1 MKGGGKEVMRMGN
14 NVDLG
19 PFKKLTRVWQERRRI
34 ETKGDSEGVAHIA
47 AMLAVLSL
55 SLS

>member
-1 MKGGGKEVMRMGN
+1 MERVKGGGKEVMRMGN

-34 ETKGDSEGVAHIA
+34 ETKGDSEGVADE
-47 AMLAVLSL
+47 
-55 SLS
+55 